1 MVDEVI
7 HIHCNSDWTTILEW
21 GVFEVST
28 TVLLVAIFFWMMMGD
43 VVGHCRSYLKN
54 RGTRAQRLEKEL
66 EAATKKQQKLALKM
80 SSAVVSFD
88 AGSAHVSNAA
98 PPAADVEKKA
108 SFSAV

>member
-1 MVDEVI
+1 MRLKIFIAIV
-7 HIHCNSDWTTILEW
+7 TGPLEW

-43 VVGHCRSYLKN
+43 GVSHRRSFLEN

-88 AGSAHVSNAA
+88 SGSAHAPTAA
-98 PPAADVEKKA
+98 PPAAEAVKNGT
-108 SFSAV
+108 FSAV